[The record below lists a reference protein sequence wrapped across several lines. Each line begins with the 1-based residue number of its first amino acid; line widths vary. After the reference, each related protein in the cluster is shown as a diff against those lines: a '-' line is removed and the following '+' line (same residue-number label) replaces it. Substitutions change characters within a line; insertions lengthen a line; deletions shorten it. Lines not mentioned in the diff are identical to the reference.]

1 MYGENSAQLR
11 DALGVL
17 LRQHRIQQRL
27 GGKGTHTVPETTSAE
42 EREALGRQIRRYRQ
56 CVLAWCLEAISAAD
70 PDRHLA
76 GATGLGGRP
85 AEHLRFRLTAA
96 LDASTAGLARS
107 EELLTPQRFTTVEAW
122 RQAARA
128 AALGEHDF
136 AAGVGYGRL
145 SKGQCM
151 TVLKDAADVVRG
163 LVALDRRYGGVP
175 GWERLRQPNRLERAA
190 DRCAARAGYDEP
202 DYTVDLR
209 GWQPAPTL
217 MDGPALT
224 GLAGV
229 VQAQYNL
236 LLLLGEFPDAH
247 CLRVVMDSQRVVAH
261 AVSLRIAAVEPQLSA
276 KWAARAKTYGT
287 LVQAT
292 RDLSGILGTGAAA
305 GRGSIAARRAEKLTT
320 EPSTDTKQLHQL
332 DHLFAGID
340 ERICAAVEN
349 GANQRLYFLRVP
361 LPRIDDHA
369 HGMVKGRR
377 HRFVPLTSPVQSDL
391 IATIRNALHPQPN
404 LVCPPTGAARN
415 RADFAAAIIHRPGNP
430 GRALSL

>member
-1 MYGENSAQLR
+1 MYGENSGQLR
-11 DALGVL
+11 HGLGVL

-27 GGKGTHTVPETTSAE
+27 GGKGTHTVAETTTVE
-42 EREALGRQIRRYRQ
+42 QRQELGRQIRRYRE
-56 CVLAWCLEAISAAD
+56 CVLAWCLEAVNAAD
-70 PDRHLA
+70 PDLHLA
-76 GATGLGGRP
+76 GAAGRSRGP
-85 AEHLRFRLTAA
+85 AEELRHRLTAA
-96 LDASTAGLARS
+96 LAASTAGLARS
-107 EELLTPQRFTTVEAW
+107 EELLTPHDFTTVESW

-145 SKGQCM
+145 SKSQCL
-151 TVLKDAADVVRG
+151 TVLSDATDVVRG
-163 LVALDRRYGGVP
+163 LVALDRRYAGVP
-175 GWERLRQPNRLERAA
+175 GWETLNGRGRLQRAA
-190 DRCAARAGYDEP
+190 EACAAHARYEEP
-202 DYTVDLR
+202 DYTIDLR

-217 MDGPALT
+217 MDGPAMI

-229 VQAQYNL
+229 IQAQHNL
-236 LLLLGEFPDAH
+236 LLQLEEFPDAH
-247 CLRVVMDSQRVVAH
+247 SLRVVMDSQRVVAH